1 MYKYVPIQ
9 VLYTFCTLVCR
20 LSSDGRS
27 VYTQRHR
34 RIFLFSHKFPCHL
47 CFASCQWVFVLFAIV
62 PVLQS
67 VANVRWTVRVQLTFH
82 STSVQNQESQ
92 IQVFYKVF
100 LFSHNHVCYFLTDT
114 KPANERRLLY
124 FLIRVVERRLQRR
137 FEARDR
143 VAILW
148 SLLKCLSSQLIEEDF

>member
-1 MYKYVPIQ
+1 MYLFKYHTNFALSSV
-9 VLYTFCTLVCR
+9 VSR

-27 VYTQRHR
+27 VYTQWHG
-34 RIFLFSHKFPCHL
+34 RIFIFSHKLPCHL

-62 PVLQS
+62 PVHPISGKRSLDCACTANISFYLGAEPRKPDRSFLQS
-67 VANVRWTVRVQLTFH
+67 F
-82 STSVQNQESQ
+82 
-92 IQVFYKVF
+92 F
-100 LFSHNHVCYFLTDT
+100 FSHNHVCYFLADT

-143 VAILW
+143 VCY
-148 SLLKCLSSQLIEEDF
+148 SLKST